1 MKPNTLKA
9 DEQTVKEILNFSVN
23 HDGSESEIDA
33 RCYWILSLVG
43 GLLLS
48 GIWLGSLFIH

>member
-1 MKPNTLKA
+1 MKPTTLKKN
-9 DEQTVKEILNFSVN
+9 DQTVKEILNFSTANDVS
-23 HDGSESEIDA
+23 DSQIDF

-48 GIWLGSLFIH
+48 GIWLGSLLLK

>member
-1 MKPNTLKA
+1 MKSNTLK
-9 DEQTVKEILNFSVN
+9 TVQKPANEILNFSTTQDAPEN
-23 HDGSESEIDA
+23 EIDA

-48 GIWLGSLFIH
+48 GIWLGSLFLK